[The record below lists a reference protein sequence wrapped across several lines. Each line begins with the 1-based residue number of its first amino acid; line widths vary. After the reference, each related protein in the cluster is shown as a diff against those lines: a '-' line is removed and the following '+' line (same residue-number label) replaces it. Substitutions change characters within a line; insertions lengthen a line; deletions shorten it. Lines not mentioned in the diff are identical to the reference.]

1 MTIRV
6 VLAEDHLMFREALRT
21 ILEKARDVEV
31 VGEAGDGRSALKLVH
46 ERTPDVLVLD
56 IAMPEM
62 NGIDAA
68 ASLHA
73 SHPHMRIL
81 ALSAYCGKRYVEEM
95 LKAGASG
102 YVTKGSAGTELMR
115 AIRALAEGKS
125 YLCPE
130 AASAVISNMGTR
142 AEDPGVRA
150 TLGQRERE
158 VLQLIAEGNSNK
170 EIAGRLNLSVLTV
183 ETHRKNIADKLGI
196 HGTADLILYA
206 ARKGIIA
213 AG

>member
-21 ILEKARDVEV
+21 ILEKARDVQV
-31 VGEAGDGRSALKLVH
+31 VGEAGDGRAALKLVREH
-46 ERTPDVLVLD
+46 SPDVLVLD

-68 ASLHA
+68 TSLHA
-73 SHPHMRIL
+73 SHPHTRIL

-115 AIRALAEGKS
+115 AIHALAEGKS

-130 AASAVISNMGTR
+130 AASAVISTMGTTQ
-142 AEDPGVRA
+142 DPGVRA
-150 TLGQRERE
+150 SLGQRERE
-158 VLQLIAEGNSNK
+158 VLQLIAEGHRSQQ
-170 EIAGRLNLSVLTV
+170 IAERLSISVATV
-183 ETHRKNIADKLGI
+183 EVHRRNIMRKLGM
-196 HGTADLILYA
+196 HSVAELTKYA
-206 ARKGIIA
+206 IREGLTPS
-213 AG
+213 

>member
-31 VGEAGDGRSALKLVH
+31 VGEAGDGRSALKLVR
-46 ERTPDVLVLD
+46 ERSPNVLVLD

-68 ASLHA
+68 TSLHA
-73 SHPHMRIL
+73 SHPRTRIL

-130 AASAVISNMGTR
+130 AASAVISTMGTSP
-142 AEDPGVRA
+142 DPGVRA
-150 TLGQRERE
+150 SLGQRERE
-158 VLQLIAEGNSNK
+158 VLQLIAEGHRSQQ
-170 EIAGRLNLSVLTV
+170 IAERLTISVATV
-183 ETHRKNIADKLGI
+183 EVHRRNIMRKLGM
-196 HGTADLILYA
+196 HSVAELTKYA
-206 ARKGIIA
+206 IREGLTPS
-213 AG
+213 

>member
-31 VGEAGDGRSALKLVH
+31 VGEAGDGRSALKLVR
-46 ERTPDVLVLD
+46 EKSPDVLVLD

-68 ASLHA
+68 TSLHA
-73 SHPHMRIL
+73 SQPHTRIL
-81 ALSAYCGKRYVEEM
+81 ALSAYCGRRYVEEM

-102 YVTKGSAGTELMR
+102 YVTKGSAGTELLR

-130 AASAVISNMGTR
+130 AASAVISNMGSGT
-142 AEDPGVRA
+142 EDTGVRA
-150 TLGQRERE
+150 SLGQRERE
-158 VLQLIAEGNSNK
+158 VLQLIAEGHRSQQ
-170 EIAGRLNLSVLTV
+170 IAERLSISVATV
-183 ETHRKNIADKLGI
+183 EVHRRNIMRKLGM
-196 HGTADLILYA
+196 HSVAELTKYA
-206 ARKGIIA
+206 IREGLTP
-213 AG
+213 G

>member
-21 ILEKARDVEV
+21 ILEKARDMEV
-31 VGEAGDGRSALKLVH
+31 VGEAGDGRTAMQLVR
-46 ERTPDVLVLD
+46 EFSPDVIVLD

-73 SHPHMRIL
+73 RHPRTRIL
-81 ALSAYCGKRYVEEM
+81 ALSAYSGKRYVEEM
-95 LKAGASG
+95 LKAGAAG
-102 YVTKGSAGTELMR
+102 YVTKGSAGTELLR
-115 AIRALAEGKS
+115 AIRSLAQGKS

-130 AASAVISNMGTR
+130 AASAVIGNIGDR

-150 TLGQRERE
+150 ALGQRERE
-158 VLQLIAEGNSNK
+158 VLQLIAEGHRSQQ
-170 EIAGRLNLSVLTV
+170 IADRLCISVATV
-183 ETHRKNIADKLGI
+183 EVHRRNIMRKLGL
-196 HGTADLILYA
+196 HSVAELTKYA
-206 ARKGIIA
+206 IREGLTP
-213 AG
+213 G